1 MSPDPMGRV
10 RAFNHLPTA
19 IAISFTARSAIA
31 LNLPG
36 RRAQIARFCC
46 TLADKRTTLIG
57 DEQASGVSRGL
68 VARGPWL
75 CMTACGR
82 SG

>member
-1 MSPDPMGRV
+1 MSPDPMAGY
-10 RAFNHLPTA
+10 
-19 IAISFTARSAIA
+19 ARSPFAHRYSDLVHRA
-31 LNLPG
+31 VCNRAEFAV

-46 TLADKRTTLIG
+46 TLAGKRTTLIG